1 MIQIL
6 RIEQWIKNFV
16 IFIPALLAGEISVFS
31 NIDIYLIF
39 LCFSI
44 LASATYIFN
53 DISDIDQDREHP
65 EKKFRPLPSGKIN
78 IKSAKILGYTLIS
91 FSFITVYTF
100 YNDLS
105 PYFLTYLFITVAY
118 SKKLKYIKYFDFISI
133 SVLFFIR
140 TLIGGIFSE
149 VSLTN
154 YFIFFILSILN
165 LLSLGK
171 KLSILNNP
179 NIIKNTKIKNHLK
192 KNYKSYELRNFSIIS
207 SVATIIIFL
216 FWIFNQGNFSF
227 YQNVIS
233 FISILLLVFF
243 CYKFIKDSVN
253 FKTENFVKWS
263 LNYENLILITAM
275 CALVLLKV
283 Y

>member
-6 RIEQWIKNFV
+6 RVEQWIKNLV
-16 IFIPALLAGEISVFS
+16 IFIPALLASKTSVFL
-31 NIDIYLIF
+31 NIDTYLIF
-39 LCFSI
+39 LSFSI

-53 DISDIDQDREHP
+53 DIIDIDQDREHP

-78 IKSAKILGYTLIS
+78 IKSAKILGYTLIFLS
-91 FSFITVYTF
+91 LMTVFSFYSDLILYYLAYLLITV
-100 YNDLS
+100 S
-105 PYFLTYLFITVAY
+105 Y

-140 TLIGGIFSE
+140 ILIGGISGE
-149 VSLTN
+149 ISLTN
-154 YFIFFILSILN
+154 YFIFFIISILN

-171 KLSILNNP
+171 KLSILNNS
-179 NIIKNTKIKNHLK
+179 NIVKNTKIKEHLK
-192 KNYKSYELRNFSIIS
+192 KSYTSYELKNFSIFS
-207 SVATIIIFL
+207 SVVTTIIYL
-216 FWIFNQGNFSF
+216 FWIFSQGNFSF

-233 FISILLLVFF
+233 ITSTLLLILF
-243 CYKFIKDSVN
+243 CYKFIKDSID

-263 LNYENLILITAM
+263 LNYDNLILITAIS
-275 CALVLLKV
+275 ALVLMKV